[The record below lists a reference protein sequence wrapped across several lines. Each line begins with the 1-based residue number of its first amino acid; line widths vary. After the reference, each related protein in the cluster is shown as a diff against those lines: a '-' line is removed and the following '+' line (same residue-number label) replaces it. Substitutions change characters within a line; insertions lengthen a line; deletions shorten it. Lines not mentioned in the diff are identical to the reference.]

1 MSQAALTFI
10 GVGGLLLCL
19 IVLFIVADRATK
31 ASYLGYRELRNLY
44 LIVSVCLAGG
54 ALVSGTI
61 LQWGRSLPHIVL
73 IVGVMMVLFLAV
85 GSVMLLLVDQS
96 ISDEIVAAKL
106 RSERAQ
112 RAKDDARRA
121 ADALAA
127 ERLRSGGA
135 VSRRSESPSISG
147 VSQVVDSGC
156 PGYGEPPNEGP
167 MADVN
172 R

>member
-61 LQWGRSLPHIVL
+61 LQWGKSLPYIVL
-73 IVGVMMVLFLAV
+73 ILGVMIVLFLAV

-96 ISDEIVAAKL
+96 ITDEMVAAKL

-112 RAKDDARRA
+112 RAKDDAQRT

-135 VSRRSESPSISG
+135 ASRRSEVPSISG
-147 VSQVVDSGC
+147 LPEVVDSGH
-156 PGYGEPPNEGP
+156 PSYGRAPE
-167 MADVN
+167 
-172 R
+172 